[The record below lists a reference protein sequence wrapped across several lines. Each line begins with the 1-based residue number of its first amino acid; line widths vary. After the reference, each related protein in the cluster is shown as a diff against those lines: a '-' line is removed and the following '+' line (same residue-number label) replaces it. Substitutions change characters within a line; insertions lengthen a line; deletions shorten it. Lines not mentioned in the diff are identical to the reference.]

1 MLDDDDDDDDDDL
14 GLDSIADRTKTPL
27 SVGSTRTFLEWD
39 LVMFDASF
47 NSSGVFEIKANFALL
62 QAQLLDAAMLASYD
76 VRSNRRGGM
85 ATLELTDWAGDELL
99 YSRGEAYMG
108 NASSTMRWKGDEV
121 MSAAVS
127 GSDAPSPARVEG
139 AMTIWGGL
147 YNVSSAVE
155 YKDNMEYMQ
164 MTGAINDMSI
174 LASYD
179 LMSKWRGG
187 SMAMELVD
195 WDGDEVLVMDGEMRS
210 TKNASGLV
218 SWKGRKVI
226 SFSRSLDE
234 LTDSLEDAMASSSYI
249 NFDDFFFGD
258 DDIPDQCTLLDKEF
272 ADFDLKEYT
281 RASWYVQQQQINPYQ
296 RRRDLFCVVATYDP
310 DQRYSSSLYVP
321 PDNFNPIGVYNYAN
335 EDEVNGDSRTPS
347 ALCGRKTNRKGRL
360 LVSPCYLT
368 NDFAG

>member
-1 MLDDDDDDDDDDL
+1 
-14 GLDSIADRTKTPL
+14 
-27 SVGSTRTFLEWD
+27 
-39 LVMFDASF
+39 ASF

-195 WDGDEVLVMDGEMRS
+195 WDGDEVLVMDGEMRG
-210 TKNASGLV
+210 T
-218 SWKGRKVI
+218 
-226 SFSRSLDE
+226 
-234 LTDSLEDAMASSSYI
+234 
-249 NFDDFFFGD
+249 
-258 DDIPDQCTLLDKEF
+258 
-272 ADFDLKEYT
+272 
-281 RASWYVQQQQINPYQ
+281 
-296 RRRDLFCVVATYDP
+296 
-310 DQRYSSSLYVP
+310 
-321 PDNFNPIGVYNYAN
+321 
-335 EDEVNGDSRTPS
+335 
-347 ALCGRKTNRKGRL
+347 
-360 LVSPCYLT
+360 
-368 NDFAG
+368 